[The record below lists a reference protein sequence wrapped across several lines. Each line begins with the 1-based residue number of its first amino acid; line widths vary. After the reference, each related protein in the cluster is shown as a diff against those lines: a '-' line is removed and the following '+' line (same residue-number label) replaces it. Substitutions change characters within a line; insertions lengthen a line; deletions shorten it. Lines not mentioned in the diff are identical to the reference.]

1 MGRVR
6 QERKRFRDW
15 SLRPAFWA
23 YTLVAFG
30 LATLVCALCV
40 TGLENLRMHSY
51 ARDYW
56 DAYQEY
62 EIPEDGSYEMWADE
76 DGVHYRI
83 LNAEG
88 AEVALAEGD
97 GVTARVTLGYM
108 GEAAGD
114 EDGTEPNLIAVVP
127 LMDERQRTVSVL
139 LTVAS
144 ILCFPHVLRRRGGA
158 VRGAVSTAA
167 SSRVPSRCWT
177 WPRARSR
184 KRTWTLPSTGT
195 GGTRWGRCARP
206 LRRCGGRFGKTTA

>member
-1 MGRVR
+1 MR

-30 LATLVCALCV
+30 LATLVCALCI

-88 AEVALAEGD
+88 VEVALAEG
-97 GVTARVTLGYM
+97 
-108 GEAAGD
+108 
-114 EDGTEPNLIAVVP
+114 
-127 LMDERQRTVSVL
+127 
-139 LTVAS
+139 
-144 ILCFPHVLRRRGGA
+144 RRRD
-158 VRGAVSTAA
+158 
-167 SSRVPSRCWT
+167 
-177 WPRARSR
+177 RARDPG
-184 KRTWTLPSTGT
+184 LH
-195 GGTRWGRCARP
+195 GRSG
-206 LRRCGGRFGKTTA
+206 RR